1 MGQST
6 DSSQT
11 VAEVAEFLAAEP
23 AGSSRVTL
31 RAITAGDQ
39 DEFLDLTTASADLHG
54 ARIPLPTT
62 PAAFQEFH
70 AKFDHETT
78 QGLLICLRET
88 GAMAGTVNL
97 NSIIRGRFQN
107 ASLGYAAFAP
117 TAGRG
122 YMTEGLGLVIRY
134 AFERLR
140 LHRLEAQ
147 IQPSNEP
154 SIKLV
159 RRLGFRHEGTAPDLL
174 YIAGAWRD
182 HERWAITNTMVAPGP
197 WPTHPTQPAH

>member
-1 MGQST
+1 
-6 DSSQT
+6 
-11 VAEVAEFLAAEP
+11 
-23 AGSSRVTL
+23 VTL
-31 RAITAGDQ
+31 RAITARDQ
-39 DEFLDLTTASADLHG
+39 DEFLDLTTASADLYG
-54 ARIPLPTT
+54 ARMPLPTT
-62 PAAFQEFH
+62 PEAFQAFH
-70 AKFDHETT
+70 ARFDHVTT

-88 GAMAGTVNL
+88 GAIAGTVNL

-147 IQPSNEP
+147 IQPGNHASL
-154 SIKLV
+154 KLV
-159 RRLGFRHEGTAPDLL
+159 QRLGFRYEGTSPDLL

-182 HERWAITNTMVAPGP
+182 HERWALTNTMVAPGP